1 MKTEEDNELVL
12 LNMGARVVRMFRNF
26 NLENRVQREISK
38 EKPRSAPRHAV
49 TQADFTRHEGDG
61 GAVHQKNN
69 PLLSN
74 LKSVYVESTDTHAGT
89 RKMVTK
95 EASTEEETKYRA
107 TKFFIPGDSHGIAN
121 LTEVPQGKLTI
132 TEALKAV
139 GSHHN
144 EPQTWTSQRIAQ
156 EYSLD
161 LKETNSLLEFFIPF
175 QVHILPPETVKQ
187 LKSS

>member
-1 MKTEEDNELVL
+1 MKTEEDKDLSL
-12 LNMGARVVRMFRNF
+12 PNMGGRVVRMLRNF

-38 EKPRSAPRHAV
+38 EKPRPAPRHAV
-49 TQADFTRHEGDG
+49 TQAAFTPQEGNG
-61 GAVHQKNN
+61 GVVHQKND

-74 LKSVYVESTDTHAGT
+74 LKSVYVESTDTQAGT
-89 RKMVTK
+89 TKSVTK
-95 EASTEEETKYRA
+95 EEETKYRA
-107 TKFFIPGDSHGIAN
+107 AKFFLPGDSRGLEI

-139 GSHHN
+139 GSHQT

-175 QVHILPPETVKQ
+175 QVQILSPETVKQ